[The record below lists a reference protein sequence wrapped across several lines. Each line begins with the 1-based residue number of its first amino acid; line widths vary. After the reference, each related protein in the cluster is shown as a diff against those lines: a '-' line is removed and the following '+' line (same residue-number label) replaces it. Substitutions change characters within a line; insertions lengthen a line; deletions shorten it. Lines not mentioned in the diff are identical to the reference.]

1 MSWKRPF
8 ELSLDHAT
16 ATLREVI
23 QARNYVTR
31 TVLNVAGAI
40 YTLLGICAAV
50 GAEFYVRSW
59 PNTPKWQ
66 GIVALAVV
74 LCVVYYSR
82 PKPSKD
88 LILSEEVCSEP

>member
-1 MSWKRPF
+1 MNKLNAP
-8 ELSLDHAT
+8 

-31 TVLNVAGAI
+31 TVVNVAEAI
-40 YTLLGICAAV
+40 YTLLGLCAAV

-59 PNTPKWQ
+59 PDTPKWQ
-66 GIVALAVV
+66 GTVALVVV

-82 PKPSKD
+82 PKLSKD
-88 LILSEEVCSEP
+88 LIRSEEVCSEP